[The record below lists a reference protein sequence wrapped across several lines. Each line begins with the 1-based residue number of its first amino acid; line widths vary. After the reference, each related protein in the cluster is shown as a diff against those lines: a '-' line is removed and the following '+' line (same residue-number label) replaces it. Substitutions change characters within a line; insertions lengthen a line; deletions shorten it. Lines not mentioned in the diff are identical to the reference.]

1 VKQIEIVK
9 WGNSCAVRLPAAAM
23 KNLKIALGDRMELET
38 VEGALVLKPT
48 AKIYHLKYLLAQIND
63 QNRHEFVD
71 WGTPVGR
78 EVW

>member
-1 VKQIEIVK
+1 
-9 WGNSCAVRLPAAAM
+9 
-23 KNLKIALGDRMELET
+23 MELEA
-38 VEGALVLKPT
+38 VEGAQVLKPT
-48 AKIYHLKYLLAQIND
+48 AKIYHLKDMLAQIND